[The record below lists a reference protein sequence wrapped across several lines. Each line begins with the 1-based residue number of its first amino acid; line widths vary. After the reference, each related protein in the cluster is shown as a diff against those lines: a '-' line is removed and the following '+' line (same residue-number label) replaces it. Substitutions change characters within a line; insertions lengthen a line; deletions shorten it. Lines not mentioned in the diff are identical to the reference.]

1 MFTINCS
8 STQDHRSISATN
20 KNKKEKRRRNSEMGL
35 SDWKDEFEKATPR
48 TSSDYMKEGN
58 FYLRI
63 DVIKEG
69 KNSAKIDNFKVEGTI
84 IHKLDE
90 NGAQNVGQS
99 VTHMLSAKNR
109 NYAED
114 LKSLVADMF
123 GIPVADASFDQLL
136 TLSSDAQP
144 LKGAVVEYYNYD
156 KPTQK
161 ENGVFTVCK
170 CRGFKTRL
178 EVEEK
183 LSTAELD
190 RFPLDSLKF
199 IG

>member
-1 MFTINCS
+1 MALKDWENEF
-8 STQDHRSISATN
+8 
-20 KNKKEKRRRNSEMGL
+20 KN
-35 SDWKDEFEKATPR
+35 ATPR

-69 KNSAKIDNFKVEGTI
+69 KNSTKTDNFKVEGTI

-156 KPTQK
+156 KPTQSG
-161 ENGVFTVCK
+161 GVFTVCK